1 MRALVTGGTGFIGR
15 HLVRSLW
22 EAGYEIR
29 CLVRNRA
36 RAQILKALP
45 VEIVSATI
53 DRSTNWRSILED
65 VDIVYHLAGVTRART
80 PAEYYEGNHEVTSI
94 LVDACL
100 RYGPHLQRFVHVS
113 SLAAAGPSLDG
124 HPLQEDSPCRP
135 VSHYGRSKLMSEQA
149 VLKAGDRLPISI
161 VRPSAVYGPGDR
173 DFFMYIRLVESG
185 ILPLIGFRTKLLN
198 LVFVEDVV
206 RGIFLA
212 GSSPAAVGHTF
223 FLGSDRDYS
232 TLEIGNA
239 VAQALGRQPARVRVP
254 HAMVLAIGALAEGFG
269 KASGRQVFFN
279 MQKAR
284 EAIQSAWACSIAKA
298 CALIGFNP
306 QVSLIEG
313 IQRTCAWYRMEG
325 RLPHT
330 HPHRDENSFKTLF
343 DLP

>member
-1 MRALVTGGTGFIGR
+1 
-15 HLVRSLW
+15 
-22 EAGYEIR
+22 
-29 CLVRNRA
+29 
-36 RAQILKALP
+36 
-45 VEIVSATI
+45 
-53 DRSTNWRSILED
+53 
-65 VDIVYHLAGVTRART
+65 
-80 PAEYYEGNHEVTSI
+80 
-94 LVDACL
+94 
-100 RYGPHLQRFVHVS
+100 
-113 SLAAAGPSLDG
+113 
-124 HPLQEDSPCRP
+124 
-135 VSHYGRSKLMSEQA
+135 MSEQA

-161 VRPSAVYGPGDR
+161 VRPSAVYGPGDQ

-206 RGIFLA
+206 RGILLA
-212 GSSPAAVGHTF
+212 GSSPAAVGGTF

-239 VAQALGRQPARVRVP
+239 VAQVLGRQPTRVHVP
-254 HAMVLAIGALAEGFG
+254 HAIVLAIGALAEGFG

-284 EAIQSAWACSIAKA
+284 EAIQPAWVCSIEKA
-298 CALIGFNP
+298 RGLIGFNP

-313 IQRTCAWYRMEG
+313 MHRTCAWYRIEG
-325 RLPHT
+325 WLPHS